1 MDPHGGTRS
10 RFPPAAPT
18 SAGVLFALILVGLVL
33 VLLTGIPVFAGLTL
47 FATAIVYLAEG
58 NLGGLGDLV
67 FGKLNTYLLVAI
79 PLFTL
84 MAHFMIR
91 GKVVDDLFGAAH
103 TLLRHLP
110 GGMGVATVAACT
122 VFAAISGSSVATAL
136 TIGSAAIPLM
146 GAGGTLGILIPPSGP
161 MVLFGVVSDTSIG
174 ALFMA
179 GVVPGLMLATIFA
192 IYCMTEAKLARHP
205 VKTEPRTTAREALAA
220 LRRSFWALTLPATV
234 LGGMYFGVFTAT
246 EAAAAGALGALA
258 IASLVYRN
266 LPPAEIWRSAIDA
279 ARNSA
284 MLFLILAAAALLG
297 NALTKLRIPV
307 QMVELVTHY
316 GLSQTGFLL
325 AVMLVVFVLGMFLE
339 TISIILITTPVVLPV
354 LAALHINPI
363 WYGILLTINLELAL
377 ITPPVGMNLFA
388 IKAISRAPISE
399 IMLGVAPYVALMVVG
414 LGLVLA
420 FPQTALWLPG
430 TMNYK

>member
-1 MDPHGGTRS
+1 M
-10 RFPPAAPT
+10 
-18 SAGVLFALILVGLVL
+18 LFALILVGLVL
-33 VLLTGIPVFAGLTL
+33 VLLTGIPVFAGLLL
-47 FATAIVYLAEG
+47 FATGILVTAEG
-58 NLGGLGDLV
+58 KLGGIGDLV
-67 FGKLNTYLLVAI
+67 FGKLNTYLLVSI

-91 GKVVDDLFGAAH
+91 GKVVDDLFGAAN
-103 TLLRHLP
+103 TMLRHLP

-146 GAGGTLGILIPPSGP
+146 IRYGYSPRVAYGVVAGGGKLGILIPPSGP

-179 GVVPGLMLATIFA
+179 GVIPGLMLALIFA
-192 IYCMTEAKLARHP
+192 IYCMTEAKLARHK
-205 VKTEPRTTAREALAA
+205 VKTEPRASFGEAMRA
-220 LRRSFWALTLPATV
+220 LRKSFWALTLPVLV

-258 IASLVYRN
+258 IATLVYRT
-266 LPPAEIWRSAIDA
+266 LGPRDIWGAAVDA
-279 ARNSA
+279 ARNTA

-297 NALTKLRIPV
+297 HALTKLRIPA
-307 QMVELVTHY
+307 QMVELVTQY
-316 GLSQTGFLL
+316 GVSQMGFLI
-325 AVMLVVFVLGMFLE
+325 AVMLLIFVLGMFLE

-354 LAALHINPI
+354 LAALKIDPV

-388 IKAISRAPISE
+388 IKAITRAPIGE
-399 IMLGVAPYVALMVVG
+399 IIMGVLPYVG
-414 LGLVLA
+414 LLIFGLALVLL
-420 FPQTALWLPG
+420 FPSIALWLPS